1 MVEHSIDAVHEA
13 EPSDIPGGD
22 VTKFDEILR
31 VAAGLFDGGPD
42 WATFY
47 REVFGNDGVLRRAL
61 SDDAQ
66 LAAFKESPQYES
78 IQHMLAQL
86 RQSNSSPLDG
96 EEPTRV
102 ITVRLPKSVH
112 EAIRS
117 EAFDRRT
124 SMNKLCISKLVQLI
138 DSKFVPVEPS

>member
-1 MVEHSIDAVHEA
+1 MVEHSIDVVHEA
-13 EPSDIPGGD
+13 KRSDIQGGD
-22 VTKFDEILR
+22 VAKFDKVLR
-31 VAAGLFDGGPD
+31 VAAGLFDNDPD
-42 WATFY
+42 WAKFY
-47 REVFGNDGVLRRAL
+47 RKVFGNDGVVRRAIT
-61 SDDAQ
+61 DETQ
-66 LAAFKESPQYES
+66 LAAFKESSQYET

-86 RQSNSSPLDG
+86 RQVNSGSIDG

-138 DSKFVPVEPS
+138 DAKFVPVEPS